1 MEKHVGIKSTFFIL
15 ILLTFIVGGFILM
28 QKSSQKLNEKTDNEV
43 EEKEEVKDIRL
54 DSTKEYI
61 YYSDAE
67 EIEHEL
73 DIIYKKV
80 NLNFKDFNNIA
91 STLNNENKTMKE
103 LLKYDDIEQDKI
115 IEAKYKVYNTYYFED
130 YISLVV
136 DYFTYDVENLISYLS
151 SKVYVF
157 NKNTGALISDEE
169 LLKAYELTKDDIISK
184 VKKHLENEDV
194 GKKEEDLDIDLTL
207 KGLDDLKIYV
217 DKIGRLSLSI
227 LVKSDQKDYNEVI
240 LLS

>member
-80 NLNFKDFNNIA
+80 NLNFKDFKPFIIGNDFIA
-91 STLNNENKTMKE
+91 NAHFS
-103 LLKYDDIEQDKI
+103 
-115 IEAKYKVYNTYYFED
+115 F
-130 YISLVV
+130 
-136 DYFTYDVENLISYLS
+136 
-151 SKVYVF
+151 
-157 NKNTGALISDEE
+157 
-169 LLKAYELTKDDIISK
+169 
-184 VKKHLENEDV
+184 
-194 GKKEEDLDIDLTL
+194 
-207 KGLDDLKIYV
+207 
-217 DKIGRLSLSI
+217 
-227 LVKSDQKDYNEVI
+227 
-240 LLS
+240 